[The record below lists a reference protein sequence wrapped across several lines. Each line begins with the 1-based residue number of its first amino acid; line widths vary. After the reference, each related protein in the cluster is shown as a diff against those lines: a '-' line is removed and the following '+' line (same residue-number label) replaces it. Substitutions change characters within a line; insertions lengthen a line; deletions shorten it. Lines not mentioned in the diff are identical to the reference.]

1 MELNKT
7 YSGFTLNRIEHI
19 DEINGTAYDMKHDK
33 SGARLIYIDAPDTNK
48 FSILP
53 FVLPLR
59 TIRGLPILWN
69 TPYSVGPA
77 SSP

>member
-19 DEINGTAYDMKHDK
+19 DEINGTAYEMKHDK
-33 SGARLIYIDAPDTNK
+33 SGAVSFILTHRIPIR
-48 FSILP
+48 FSTLP